1 MTLPLM
7 PKATAVWLIEKTGL
21 TFDQIAVFCGMHPL
35 EIQAIADGEVG
46 GGINGYDPVKNNQ
59 LTEAEIKRC
68 EANPSA
74 RLKLIA
80 SPNPVAR
87 RAKGARYTPVAKRH
101 DRPDAIAFILRQF
114 PQLNDTQIVRLLGTT
129 KDTIAKIRN
138 REHWNSTNIKP
149 RDPVILGL
157 CTQTDLNA
165 AVQAANDRLV
175 REGKPLQE
183 GHESLDPDSLFPSHD
198 ETGSSF

>member
-21 TFDQIAVFCGMHPL
+21 TFDQIATFCGMHPL

-59 LTEAEIKRC
+59 LTETEIKRC
-68 EANPSA
+68 EANPAA
-74 RLKLIA
+74 RLKLTA
-80 SPNPVAR
+80 TPNPVAR

-101 DRPDAIAFILRQF
+101 DRPDAIAFVLRQF

-138 REHWNSTNIKP
+138 REHWNSPNIKP

-175 REGKPLQE
+175 REGKPLE
-183 GHESLDPDSLFPSHD
+183 NDHEAIDPESLFPSRD
-198 ETGSSF
+198 ETGNSF